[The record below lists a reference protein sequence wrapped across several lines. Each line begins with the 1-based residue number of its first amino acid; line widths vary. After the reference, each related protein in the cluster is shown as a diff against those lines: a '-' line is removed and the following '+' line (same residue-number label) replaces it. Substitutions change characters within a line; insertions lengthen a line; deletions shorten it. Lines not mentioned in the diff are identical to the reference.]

1 MAMEKPKI
9 PFIEA
14 KRDGPLALLGVP
26 IEATLSYRL
35 GAGAGPMAVRRVSE
49 VLETYSPYL
58 DLDLEDLPFE
68 DLGDLP
74 LCRGPVEGCLARV
87 QEEVEALLG
96 EGKVVLALGGEHLVT
111 LPLVKAHMVFWPD
124 LVVFHLDAHMD
135 LRDEYEG
142 RLLSHATVMR
152 RVWEEVEGR
161 VYQLGVR
168 SGTREEWIF
177 SRGHCRLCPFDL
189 SKLGDFLDEV
199 GGAPVYLTLDLDIL
213 DPGYLPGTGTPEG
226 GGVTPRELFSALA
239 FFRGRNLVG
248 ADVVELSPVH
258 DVTGVSTVLAAKV
271 VREIL
276 LLLGHARG
284 LVRRQGPY
292 VRD

>member
-1 MAMEKPKI
+1 
-9 PFIEA
+9 
-14 KRDGPLALLGVP
+14 
-26 IEATLSYRL
+26 
-35 GAGAGPMAVRRVSE
+35 
-49 VLETYSPYL
+49 
-58 DLDLEDLPFE
+58 
-68 DLGDLP
+68 
-74 LCRGPVEGCLARV
+74 
-87 QEEVEALLG
+87 
-96 EGKVVLALGGEHLVT
+96 
-111 LPLVKAHMVFWPD
+111 
-124 LVVFHLDAHMD
+124 
-135 LRDEYEG
+135 
-142 RLLSHATVMR
+142 
-152 RVWEEVEGR
+152 
-161 VYQLGVR
+161 
-168 SGTREEWIF
+168 
-177 SRGHCRLCPFDL
+177 
-189 SKLGDFLDEV
+189 
-199 GGAPVYLTLDLDIL
+199 LDLDIL